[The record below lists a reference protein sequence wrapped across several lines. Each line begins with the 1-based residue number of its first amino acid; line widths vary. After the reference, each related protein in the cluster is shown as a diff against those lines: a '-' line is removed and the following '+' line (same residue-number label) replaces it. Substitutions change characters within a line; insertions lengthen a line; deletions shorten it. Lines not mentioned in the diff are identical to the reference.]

1 MSKRIYIMDCGGF
14 IKIGVSNNP
23 NRRKDQTPYKV
34 RQYYCTDLKEN
45 AFEIEKRMHSIFYS
59 KRNREAPGREYFD
72 VQFNE
77 AVKILMDITNEC
89 SFYAKDVM
97 KLRIANGNKKEME
110 KIIVEKLKEAIPKM
124 SDFDKG
130 YILGKVESMA
140 DEKKDNE
147 KESEWK

>member
-1 MSKRIYIMDCGGF
+1 MDCGGF

-23 NRRKDQTPYKV
+23 NRRKEQIPYKV
-34 RQYYCTDLKEN
+34 KQYYCTDLKEN

-77 AVKILMDITNEC
+77 AVKILMDITNER
-89 SFYAKDVM
+89 SFDAKDVM

-140 DEKKDNE
+140 DEKKNNE
-147 KESEWK
+147 KESEG

>member
-23 NRRKDQTPYKV
+23 NRRKDQIPYKV
-34 RQYYCTDLKEN
+34 KQYYCTDLKEN
-45 AFEIEKRMHSIFYS
+45 AFEIEKRMHSIFCS

-89 SFYAKDVM
+89 NFDAKDVM
-97 KLRIANGNKKEME
+97 KLRIANGNKEEME
-110 KIIVEKLKEAIPKM
+110 KIIVEKLKDAIPKM

-140 DEKKDNE
+140 DEKKDNKE
-147 KESEWK
+147 ESEG

>member
-1 MSKRIYIMDCGGF
+1 MPKRIYIMDCGGF

-23 NRRKDQTPYKV
+23 NRRKEQIPYKV
-34 RQYYCTDLKEN
+34 KQYYCTDLKEN

-89 SFYAKDVM
+89 SFDAKDVM
-97 KLRIANGNKKEME
+97 KLRIANGNKKDME

-147 KESEWK
+147 KESEG

>member
-23 NRRKDQTPYKV
+23 NRRKEQLPYKV
-34 RQYYCTDLKEN
+34 KQYYCTDLKEN

-77 AVKILMDITNEC
+77 AVKILMDITNERH
-89 SFYAKDVM
+89 FDTKDVM

-147 KESEWK
+147 EESEG